1 MASQPVSSTTI
12 CNYNFDSY
20 IRGYHAY
27 KDRWNQPWIGEV
39 LPLESDPTNP
49 HDKFAVAVKKCG
61 ETVGHLPFNVA
72 PVVSEDLDEEE
83 RQFDLEPPPPKIT
96 RYQDAIAS
104 LEAVQ
109 TFLDS
114 KGHSEEATRVA
125 STMDR
130 VAYFHISTLN
140 FARRST
146 LEEFFPPV

>member
-1 MASQPVSSTTI
+1 MASQPVSSSTI

-27 KDRWNQPWIGEV
+27 KDRWNQLWIGEV
-39 LPLESDPTNP
+39 LLLERDPTN
-49 HDKFAVAVKKCG
+49 H
-61 ETVGHLPFNVA
+61 
-72 PVVSEDLDEEE
+72 
-83 RQFDLEPPPPKIT
+83 LEPPPPKIT

-125 STMDR
+125 PTMD
-130 VAYFHISTLN
+130 
-140 FARRST
+140 
-146 LEEFFPPV
+146 

>member
-39 LPLESDPTNP
+39 LPLERDPTNP

-61 ETVGHLPFNVA
+61 ETVGHLP
-72 PVVSEDLDEEE
+72 
-83 RQFDLEPPPPKIT
+83 
-96 RYQDAIAS
+96 
-104 LEAVQ
+104 
-109 TFLDS
+109 
-114 KGHSEEATRVA
+114 
-125 STMDR
+125 TMDR

-140 FARRST
+140 FARQST

>member
-1 MASQPVSSTTI
+1 MDWGSVAAGKGPYQPT
-12 CNYNFDSY
+12 
-20 IRGYHAY
+20 
-27 KDRWNQPWIGEV
+27 
-39 LPLESDPTNP
+39 
-49 HDKFAVAVKKCG
+49 
-61 ETVGHLPFNVA
+61 
-72 PVVSEDLDEEE
+72 
-83 RQFDLEPPPPKIT
+83 RQVRCSCKEPPPPKIT

-140 FARRST
+140 FARQST

>member
-1 MASQPVSSTTI
+1 MASQSVSSTTI

-39 LPLESDPTNP
+39 LPLERDPTNP

-72 PVVSEDLDEEE
+72 PVV
-83 RQFDLEPPPPKIT
+83 PPKIT

-130 VAYFHISTLN
+130 VAYFHISTPLQDRAPLRN
-140 FARRST
+140 
-146 LEEFFPPV
+146 FFPLFNVCVWL

>member
-39 LPLESDPTNP
+39 LPLERDPTNP
-49 HDKFAVAVKKCG
+49 HDKFAVAIKKCG

-72 PVVSEDLDEEE
+72 PVVSAFLSRPANKALAEVTGD
-83 RQFDLEPPPPKIT
+83 RVN
-96 RYQDAIAS
+96 RGAG
-104 LEAVQ
+104 AVQ

-130 VAYFHISTLN
+130 IAYFHISTLN
-140 FARRST
+140 FARQST

>member
-39 LPLESDPTNP
+39 LPLERDPTN
-49 HDKFAVAVKKCG
+49 H
-61 ETVGHLPFNVA
+61 HHHH
-72 PVVSEDLDEEE
+72 
-83 RQFDLEPPPPKIT
+83 QPPPPKVT

-140 FARRST
+140 FARQST
-146 LEEFFPPV
+146 LEEFFPPVSCLCVVIMSSKMVFMRFIKKTLS